1 MYGNQVANKLP
12 GSNQNYYFRT
22 ITIYDVDANG
32 KPTGS
37 TLTGVYYAPKAAAR
51 TFDGK
56 TWNNGSESSLNTFER
71 GGWVLA
77 ATTNDGGKT
86 LDFLNYTQDDV
97 DRGIVSADKVG
108 TPVLGATAQQSLATS
123 GGIFYETIQNNIIN
137 TAVNTK
143 PGLAQVV
150 SVKQKNAVQQQLDQK
165 QQEQA
170 AAQAAAEE
178 AAGPQASEV
187 QAINISATV
196 SDGYVRK
203 DYGASENL
211 RYPESLKLETQD
223 CIQFKMFRYGSRSID
238 ASTEE
243 KALNLKLPNREL
255 TEISGT
261 VTLPIQ
267 PSITDSNGVDWGGAN
282 LSPADAYFASLARG
296 AMEGEG
302 GAAAVISGL
311 ASRVS
316 GDLKKALGDSDIK
329 NAMLTYFTQE
339 AVGIQGL
346 LSRTAGA
353 VLNPNLELLF
363 NGPTLRPF
371 NFTFRLSP
379 RSEKEAA
386 NVRRI
391 IRFFKQGMSVKTS
404 PSSIFLK
411 APNVFEIKYLT
422 DGKNH
427 TSLNRIKKCAL
438 LGCEVDYTPDGTYMT
453 FNDEAKTMTSYQLSL
468 RFSELEPI
476 YEEDYNKD
484 GLSETDTQIGY

>member
-1 MYGNQVANKLP
+1 MADPIEKLNFSVTDPTLSIGPITTVRNWRLDVKKSGSDAGSYVLYDTSFGSGNPPILRNDKVQS
-12 GSNQNYYFRT
+12 GT
-22 ITIYDVDANG
+22 DANG
-32 KPTGS
+32 NPQYTWRTSVVSSYQS
-37 TLTGVYYAPKAAAR
+37 TY
-51 TFDGK
+51 
-56 TWNNGSESSLNTFER
+56 NNLSEDQKR
-71 GGWVLA
+71 
-77 ATTNDGGKT
+77 
-86 LDFLNYTQDDV
+86 FLYETMTKNADAQRAKFINVSYTQDQ
-97 DRGIVSADKVG
+97 KNNLF
-108 TPVLGATAQQSLATS
+108 PNMS
-123 GGIFYETIQNNIIN
+123 GVRN
-137 TAVNTK
+137 TAPPSKLVT
-143 PGLAQVV
+143 PGGSTGTAPVAPAPQV
-150 SVKQKNAVQQQLDQK
+150 
-165 QQEQA
+165 
-170 AAQAAAEE
+170 
-178 AAGPQASEV
+178 SEV
-187 QAINISATV
+187 VAKDISATV

-203 DYGASENL
+203 NYGEPENL
-211 RYPESLKLETQD
+211 KYPESLKLETQD
-223 CIQFKMFRYGSRSID
+223 CIQFKMLRYGARSID
-238 ASTEE
+238 ASTAE
-243 KALNLKLPNREL
+243 KTLNLKLPDRDF
-255 TEISGT
+255 TTTTIKGT

-311 ASRVS
+311 AGRVS
-316 GDLKKALGDSDIK
+316 GDLKKALGDSDIT

-422 DGKNH
+422 YTKDH
-427 TSLNRIKKCAL
+427 HPSLNRIKKCAL
-438 LGCEVDYTPDGTYMT
+438 LGCDVDYTPDGTYMT

-476 YEEDYNKD
+476 YEDDYNKD

>member
-1 MYGNQVANKLP
+1 MADPIEKLNFSVTDPTLSIGPITTVRNWRLDVKKSGSDAGSYVLYDTSFGSGNPPILRNDKVQS
-12 GSNQNYYFRT
+12 GT
-22 ITIYDVDANG
+22 DANG
-32 KPTGS
+32 NPQYTWRTSVVSSYQS
-37 TLTGVYYAPKAAAR
+37 TY
-51 TFDGK
+51 
-56 TWNNGSESSLNTFER
+56 NNLSEDQKRFLFETMTKNADAQR
-71 GGWVLA
+71 A
-77 ATTNDGGKT
+77 KFINA
-86 LDFLNYTQDDV
+86 FYTQDQKNNLFPNMSGV
-97 DRGIVSADKVG
+97 RN
-108 TPVLGATAQQSLATS
+108 TAPPSKLVTS
-123 GGIFYETIQNNIIN
+123 GGSTG
-137 TAVNTK
+137 TAPVA
-143 PGLAQVV
+143 PA
-150 SVKQKNAVQQQLDQK
+150 
-165 QQEQA
+165 
-170 AAQAAAEE
+170 
-178 AAGPQASEV
+178 PQASEV

-371 NFTFRLSP
+371 SFTFRLSP

-404 PSSIFLK
+404 SSSIFLK

-422 DGKNH
+422 YTKDH
-427 TSLNRIKKCAL
+427 HPSLNRIKKCAL
-438 LGCEVDYTPDGTYMT
+438 LGCDVDYTPDGTYMT

-468 RFSELEPI
+468 RFSELDPL
-476 YEEDYNKD
+476 YEDDYKS
-484 GLSETDTQIGY
+484 LSLDQIGY